1 MKIEKT
7 KQQQQNDL
15 FYLCSLIEY
24 IGRMTKN
31 PRGVV
36 VEALGEKELKH
47 FHNFADVYHCENI
60 EKVATELVEKHDIT
74 TGDYDNTKNLGEIAL
89 PTYWDIGKVYS
100 RMISTL
106 STDIAELIPTL
117 ISVYTSWIAPKID
130 DYRSSMYYENN
141 SYLTSSYIT
150 GQVQ

>member
-1 MKIEKT
+1 
-7 KQQQQNDL
+7 
-15 FYLCSLIEY
+15 
-24 IGRMTKN
+24 MTKN

-47 FHNFADVYHCENI
+47 LHNFADVYHCENI

-89 PTYWDIGKVYS
+89 PTYWDIGRVYS
-100 RMISTL
+100 RMISTM

-130 DYRSSMYYENN
+130 DYRSSM
-141 SYLTSSYIT
+141 
-150 GQVQ
+150 